1 MIEVP
6 TIEVAQVPDP
16 IPEGVTVLD
25 VREPIEWQH
34 GRIDG
39 AVHIPLTQLPDRA
52 GELPVDQQ
60 LLVVCKV
67 GGRSSQATA
76 FLREKGFEAVN
87 LAGGMIDWA
96 DAGPADGGRRRGRPA
111 RRLSGSV
118 ARTPPAAAAAARRS
132 SRRR

>member
-25 VREPIEWQH
+25 VREPVEWQH
-34 GRIDG
+34 GRIED
-39 AVHIPLTQLPDRA
+39 AVHIPITEIPTRA
-52 GELPVDQQ
+52 EELPVDQQ

-67 GGRSSQATA
+67 GSRSAQVTA
-76 FLREKGFEAVN
+76 FLREKGFEAIN

-96 DAGPADGGRRRGRPA
+96 EAGRPMVADGGGDP
-111 RRLSGSV
+111 LV
-118 ARTPPAAAAAARRS
+118 V
-132 SRRR
+132 

>member
-16 IPEGVTVLD
+16 LPEGVTVLD
-25 VREPIEWQH
+25 VREPVEGQH
-34 GRIDG
+34 GPIEG
-39 AVHIPLTQLPDRA
+39 AVHIPLTQIPDRS

-76 FLREKGFEAVN
+76 FLREKGFEAIN

-96 DAGPADGGRRRGRPA
+96 GAGRPMVGEGPGDP
-111 RRLSGSV
+111 LV
-118 ARTPPAAAAAARRS
+118 V
-132 SRRR
+132 

>member
-25 VREPIEWQH
+25 VREPLEWQH
-34 GRIDG
+34 GHIDG
-39 AVHIPLTQLPDRA
+39 AVHIPLTQIPDRA
-52 GELPVDQQ
+52 AELPVDQQ

-67 GGRSSQATA
+67 GSRSAQATA

-87 LAGGMIDWA
+87 LAGGMIDWVEA
-96 DAGPADGGRRRGRPA
+96 GRPM
-111 RRLSGSV
+111 V
-118 ARTPPAAAAAARRS
+118 AEGDGAPLVV
-132 SRRR
+132 

>member
-16 IPEGVTVLD
+16 IPEGVTILD
-25 VREPIEWQH
+25 VREPVEWQH

-39 AVHIPLTQLPDRA
+39 SMHIPLTQIPARA
-52 GELPVDQQ
+52 DELPTDQQ

-67 GGRSSQATA
+67 GGRSAQATA
-76 FLREKGFEAVN
+76 FLREKGFEAIN

-96 DAGPADGGRRRGRPA
+96 EAGRPMVGD
-111 RRLSGSV
+111 SGGDPLV
-118 ARTPPAAAAAARRS
+118 V
-132 SRRR
+132 

>member
-6 TIEVAQVPDP
+6 TIEVAQLPDP

-25 VREPIEWQH
+25 VREPVEWTH

-39 AVHIPLTQLPDRA
+39 AVHIPLTEIPSRVE
-52 GELPVDQQ
+52 ELPVDQQ

-67 GGRSSQATA
+67 GGRSAQATA
-76 FLREKGFEAVN
+76 FLREKGFEAIN

-96 DAGPADGGRRRGRPA
+96 EAGRQMVGDGPGDP
-111 RRLSGSV
+111 LV
-118 ARTPPAAAAAARRS
+118 V
-132 SRRR
+132 